1 MKAARSRQSVQAI
14 VPADRHWLQRLKRRS
29 PPMQRFAC
37 SLGKFFR
44 RPRGRLTWAVVI
56 ALVIACG
63 TALAQR
69 DAGSIVGTVRDNSGA
84 SVPDA
89 QVTVTDVDKGTKTVV
104 KTNASGEYVASPLRI
119 GRYSVTVERQ
129 GFTKV
134 VSAPIELSVQ
144 QRIAFNVTMKVGSV
158 QTEVQVTG
166 AAPLLETETSDI
178 GQVVDQRRVSNLPLN
193 GRNFAQL
200 ALLTAGTA
208 PSEPGARDSAGY
220 GFSASGARSL

>member
-1 MKAARSRQSVQAI
+1 
-14 VPADRHWLQRLKRRS
+14 
-29 PPMQRFAC
+29 MQCTAC
-37 SLGKFFR
+37 SLGRFFR
-44 RPRGRLTWAVVI
+44 HPALRLSWCVLFTLAI
-56 ALVIACG
+56 SCG
-63 TALAQR
+63 TAFAQR
-69 DAGSIVGTVRDNSGA
+69 DAGAIVGTVHDNTGA
-84 SVPDA
+84 LVPDA

-104 KTNASGEYVASPLRI
+104 KTNTSGEYVASPLRI
-119 GRYSVTVERQ
+119 GRYSVTVEKP
-129 GFTKV
+129 GFTKA
-134 VSAPIELSVQ
+134 VSAPMELNVQ
-144 QRIAFNVTMKVGSV
+144 QRIAFNVTMHVGSV

-178 GQVVDQRRVSNLPLN
+178 GQVVDSRRVSNLPLN